1 MSLSLMDC
9 SLAGTHRDSRETHGR
24 LTETQCRLRET
35 RMQDDPGSHSLI
47 FYGLHVL
54 IQVNCVIEHENGV
67 VFALGMSKESG
78 YRPEKEVGVICP
90 G

>member
-1 MSLSLMDC
+1 
-9 SLAGTHRDSRETHGR
+9 
-24 LTETQCRLRET
+24 
-35 RMQDDPGSHSLI
+35 MQDDPGSHSLI